1 MEQIVVAA
9 IGPIVTALLAA
20 LGFWLRERRLT
31 RNSQRAYQQALDD
44 ANAQTTFIHGW
55 LDTQKQLASPE
66 EYEQARARALADLQ
80 QAYVRVEQ
88 TRETVNRQGERVTIR
103 RIGRRLLLLDSMHTT
118 TSRLLGSLYYLSL
131 VWLMVSASVGALLLF
146 IPLDDVTGS
155 AAGDL
160 AIGGAFFVTAL
171 GMGLAPTILLYW
183 LVVVADRRTENVR
196 RKTEARRRGLVRATR
211 RPSSRLLRPRQTG
224 GDLGRVSSAPLS
236 CKQ

>member
-20 LGFWLRERRLT
+20 LGFWLRDRRLT

-171 GMGLAPTILLYW
+171 GMGLAPAILLYW
-183 LVVVADRRTENVR
+183 LVVVADRRTENI
-196 RKTEARRRGLVRATR
+196 RGEDR
-211 RPSSRLLRPRQTG
+211 S
-224 GDLGRVSSAPLS
+224 
-236 CKQ
+236 